1 MTKQTR
7 NKKPKTFLESLR
19 QLIQDL
25 LVPELKAIQV
35 TLQHHSELIQGLQQ
49 RVDKLEATM
58 EQRFA
63 KVDERFAKVD
73 ERFDKVDERFEK
85 VDERFTQVWQAILQL
100 TEAQQHTQAM
110 LQRVLDRLDI
120 LDALRETQTRQKVV
134 EAQVEDLRGQ
144 VQHLR
149 ALLEMVL
156 RQQGL
161 QPPPTP

>member
-63 KVDERFAKVD
+63 KVDERFA
-73 ERFDKVDERFEK
+73 KVDERFEK